1 MYTNYSNNPND
12 FTVMRNSSYYGP
24 YDTDDRFFWA
34 PFVVGGLA
42 GTALG
47 YGIANNNQIH
57 NQGFYPYPIYPAYP
71 PYPIFPTYSS
81 NNYYY

>member
-1 MYTNYSNNPND
+1 MYTNNPNMMES
-12 FTVMRNSSYYGP
+12 FYPNP
-24 YDTDDRFFWA
+24 YISTYNNGDERFFWA

-47 YGIANNNQIH
+47 YGLANNNQIN
-57 NQGFYPYPIYPAYP
+57 NQPFYPMVPVPYYSYPMY
-71 PYPIFPTYSS
+71 PTYSS